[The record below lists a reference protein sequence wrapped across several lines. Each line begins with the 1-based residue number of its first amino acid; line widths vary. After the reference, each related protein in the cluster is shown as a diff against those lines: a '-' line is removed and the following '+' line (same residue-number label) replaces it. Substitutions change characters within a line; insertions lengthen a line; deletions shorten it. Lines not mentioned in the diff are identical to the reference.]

1 MEISQ
6 EEFITILKEK
16 DKYEQMKDN
25 LRSENEKL
33 WDWVVWN
40 QRPKWKIIECFM
52 PSNNFFS
59 CVCIKCFKSAKKDKK
74 NVKLKLLT
82 KESTLG

>member
-16 DKYEQMKDN
+16 GKYEQMKDN

-52 PSNNFFS
+52 PSNNFFFLCMYKMLQIS
-59 CVCIKCFKSAKKDKK
+59 
-74 NVKLKLLT
+74 
-82 KESTLG
+82 KEG